1 MRGEVKYELFA
12 RFTDLVRQL
21 TAIRP
26 IPRPDPQRRLKA
38 ELGLPAVGEEGQGVR
53 GPRRPRNEQPG
64 IGLVEALLVV
74 EREPGRPRDRRR
86 DVHGRRGEGDIREA
100 LRDETVPDV
109 LPSSAADVE
118 RSPVE
123 ALREVQARPETRRG
137 EIRIHRVVLDYG
149 DVARVVDVRVEV
161 GARREALLMLPSE

>member
-26 IPRPDPQRRLKA
+26 VPRPDPQRRLKA

-74 EREPGRPRDRRR
+74 EREPGRPRARRR
-86 DVHGRRGEGDIREA
+86 YLHGRRAEGAIAEA
-100 LRDETVPDV
+100 P
-109 LPSSAADVE
+109 
-118 RSPVE
+118 
-123 ALREVQARPETRRG
+123 
-137 EIRIHRVVLDYG
+137 
-149 DVARVVDVRVEV
+149 
-161 GARREALLMLPSE
+161 GAGTDP